1 MQSKLIIYRLY
12 NYTNTSS
19 IMIRLISIVFL
30 LPVVMF
36 SQRANS
42 ELIEENWS
50 YYYTF
55 LEDKKALIHLNR
67 SVEILWPIPET
78 KEVAVINVLL
88 IEPDG
93 EGLPNQKEKE
103 SFYKLEAN
111 VLEFLNTK
119 QLKYVFVANYFY
131 EGKYHMVIY
140 SDTSSIIKEAFDN
153 VKIKDFNYSLNVE
166 TFTDPEWNYYDDYIK
181 PNVPET
187 LLLDVRDEIK
197 NLEHPETEKRIIHTV
212 FFKSEQN
219 AFQLKEIEKK
229 GLTLKSFKKI
239 GDDYPESEYKFH
251 YQFRSKQIINKEKI
265 ESEVLDFYKYF
276 SDDALYINFNILD

>member
-1 MQSKLIIYRLY
+1 
-12 NYTNTSS
+12 
-19 IMIRLISIVFL
+19 MIRLLFIVVFL
-30 LPVVMF
+30 PATLF

-55 LEDKKALIHLNR
+55 LDDKKALIHLNR
-67 SVEILWPIPET
+67 SVEIVWPIPET
-78 KEVAVINVLL
+78 KEVAVINASL

-93 EGLPNQKEKE
+93 EGLPNQKEKDA
-103 SFYKLEAN
+103 FFKFEAN

-153 VKIKDFNYSLNVE
+153 VKIKDFNYSLGVE
-166 TFTDPEWNYYDDYIK
+166 TYTDPEWNYYDDYIY
-181 PNVPET
+181 PNLPER
-187 LLLDVRDEIK
+187 LLLDVRQEVQ
-197 NLEHPETEKRIIHTV
+197 NLDHPETERKIIHTV

-219 AFQLKEIEKK
+219 ALQLKEIEKK

-239 GDDYPESEYKFH
+239 ADDYPKSEYKFH

-265 ESEVLDFYKYF
+265 EGEVLDLYKF
-276 SDDALYINFNILD
+276 FDGDALYINFNILE